1 MYIPRSQILIANIL
15 NTSLKNTLD
24 ILHRSFVIVSC
35 FWEFHQNADESTN
48 KFKNLT
54 RQ

>member
-15 NTSLKNTLD
+15 NTSLKKYSGYFT
-24 ILHRSFVIVSC
+24 SFIFDSKKSC

-54 RQ
+54 